1 MVSITR
7 EEANMNMKKM
17 LTAALLIASI
27 IYSSHCSSQK
37 EVPCQVIPAKE
48 KTNRLDI
55 QFTLEDSVSI
65 VGISYPSMFFNENI
79 LYVTGFGSK
88 ETGGAQIIVVHRFQ
102 KNLESLDKK
111 YIPTGQGPGDLGGG
125 PRFSSG
131 GEFIYVSDNT
141 QRRISVFNKDLE
153 FVKMVKVK
161 WYIYSAEFND
171 DGRWFLCSIARRG
184 ETKKGPAV
192 IRDCCV
198 VTFPGLS
205 ITVFERYGPYYPF
218 NPVTKK
224 IVVGSQAGYHFFRRS
239 GSIYYINMDT
249 YEIGKYD
256 TGGDCLKKIRVQVDK
271 VKVLDPKRLEWIK
284 AQSGSWRLDRKV
296 LAETVQPA
304 SWMVPLGKGFAVVRR
319 YSYDTDCQGMVEGDY
334 FSYDLEMMGK
344 VKIPCFWFIFQL
356 RRDFH
361 AKSFKYKD
369 GYLYLIRETEDDFK
383 LEKWLVKE

>member
-1 MVSITR
+1 
-7 EEANMNMKKM
+7 MNMKKIT
-17 LTAALLIASI
+17 TAALLIASI
-27 IYSSHCSSQK
+27 IFLSHCGSQK
-37 EVPCQVIPAKE
+37 EVPCQVIPVIE
-48 KTNRLDI
+48 KTNRLDV
-55 QFTLEDSVSI
+55 QFTLGNSVSI
-65 VGISYPSMFFNENI
+65 VGFSYPSMFFNENI
-79 LYVTGFGSK
+79 LHVTGFGSK
-88 ETGGAQIIVVHRFQ
+88 ETSGPQMIVVHRFA
-102 KNLESLDKK
+102 KNLETQDKK
-111 YIPTGQGPGDLGGG
+111 YIPIGQGPGDLGGG

-171 DGRWFLCSIARRG
+171 DGRWFLCSIARSG
-184 ETKKGPAV
+184 DTKKGPPV

-205 ITVFERYGPYYPF
+205 VRVFERYGPYYPF
-218 NPVTKK
+218 DLTTKK
-224 IVVGSQAGYHFFRRS
+224 LEVGSRPGYHFFWRN
-239 GSIYYINMDT
+239 GSIYYINMDA

-256 TGGDCLKKIRVQVDK
+256 TKGICLKKIRVQVDK
-271 VKVLDPKRLEWIK
+271 VKVPDSKRLEWLK
-284 AQSGSWRLDRKV
+284 AQSGSRMLNRSV
-296 LAETVQPA
+296 LTDTIQPT
-304 SWMVPLGKGFAVVRR
+304 SWMVPVGKGLVVVRR
-319 YSYDTDCQGMVEGDY
+319 YSYDTDCEGMVEGDY

-369 GYLYLIRETEDDFK
+369 GYLYLIKETEDDFR